1 MKNISQWASRHAP
14 LAIALIILC
23 EVVNGINGFVL
34 GAAWFNTVSVAGLH
48 VGVAALVSVA
58 MGVRLLTYRDKNDFH
73 FRRWCLSAAF
83 LSNFLLFGLL
93 GGLTAPRPQPRDI
106 PTSVWGSRRIESRS
120 DTLVRTGPL
129 RPAVSSVAATD
140 ARRPGKQGGKR
151 TGFVLLFV
159 LSLFLMFFT
168 TGLACN
174 IACSGYGFFAAIVFL
189 LGLGFLAGGIYFLG
203 RASEREVKRLRDM
216 APDER
221 RRAGRRFWL
230 SWGLLTGLFTLLL
243 LVSAAVG

>member
-1 MKNISQWASRHAP
+1 
-14 LAIALIILC
+14 
-23 EVVNGINGFVL
+23 
-34 GAAWFNTVSVAGLH
+34 
-48 VGVAALVSVA
+48 
-58 MGVRLLTYRDKNDFH
+58 
-73 FRRWCLSAAF
+73 
-83 LSNFLLFGLL
+83 
-93 GGLTAPRPQPRDI
+93 
-106 PTSVWGSRRIESRS
+106 
-120 DTLVRTGPL
+120 
-129 RPAVSSVAATD
+129 
-140 ARRPGKQGGKR
+140 
-151 TGFVLLFV
+151 LFV
-159 LSLFLMFFT
+159 LSLFLMLFT

-221 RRAGRRFWL
+221 RRTGRRFWL